1 MSTQELIDKIKS
13 KGYWRI
19 EIRPTKFEKLRI
31 QTLGEAQKL
40 VQSCVVSL
48 RGWDYPHWN
57 QETVQ
62 NMEDWVES
70 WVDWQEFIEYWRF
83 YRSGQFI
90 HLFGLHEDY
99 MDIEKVLPT
108 RSPPRTKRTG
118 YLSFVS
124 TTYQVTEIF
133 EFAARLANKDILRPS
148 AFISVGLYNMKDHEL
163 ASFSSRRMLHDGYVY
178 PASSPIVI
186 EKEIPQQ
193 ELVSR
198 PDEFALGFV
207 VDIFERFQLNNP
219 PRQVLSEEQKRL
231 RERRR

>member
-48 RGWDYPHWN
+48 SGWDYPHWN
-57 QETVQ
+57 QDTVQ

-99 MDIEKVLPT
+99 IDIDKALPT
-108 RSPPRTKRTG
+108 RYPPRTKRAG
-118 YLSFVS
+118 YFSFVS
-124 TTYQVTEIF
+124 AIYQVTEIF

-148 AFISVGLYNMKDHEL
+148 AFISIGLYNMKDHEL
-163 ASFSSRRMLHDGYVY
+163 TSFSASRFLHNGYVY
-178 PASSPIVI
+178 NTNDPIII
-186 EKEIPQQ
+186 EKGIPQQ
-193 ELVSR
+193 DLITR
-198 PDEFALGFV
+198 PDEFALDFI
-207 VDIFERFQLNNP
+207 VDIFERFQWNNP
-219 PRQVLSEEQKRL
+219 PRQVFSEDQKKL
-231 RERRR
+231 RERRL